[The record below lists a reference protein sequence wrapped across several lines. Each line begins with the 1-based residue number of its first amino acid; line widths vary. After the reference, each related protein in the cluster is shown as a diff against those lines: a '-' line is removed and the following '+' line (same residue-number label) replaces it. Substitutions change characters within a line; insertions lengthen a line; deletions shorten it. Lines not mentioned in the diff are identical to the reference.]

1 MQRTVGVTRR
11 VARRA
16 PRLAARSLADDL
28 RRRSDDALTALLLAR
43 PDLARPAPAD
53 LVALAAR
60 ATTRTS
66 VGRALERL
74 DRGLLQAIEA
84 VLVAADAAPE
94 GAASVETI
102 AQLLDADPSEAL
114 DRLWDLA
121 LVWWSSAGPR
131 PVRAMAE
138 VLGPHPGG
146 LGIRAAEVAP
156 EYAASAPPSA
166 AQLPAVLADAPAA
179 ARAILDSLTWGPPI
193 GAVPPSGATH
203 DGAAWLVER
212 GLCAPSGIGH
222 VTLVREVALAL
233 RGGRIHRE
241 TLLAAPDL
249 DSCCVDPAVADR
261 VAGASARDVLGHL
274 DQLGELW
281 TDTPPRVLRSGA
293 LGVRDLA
300 GLGRALELEPAQAAW
315 LAELALA
322 AGLVADD
329 HELTPTFT
337 ATPDF
342 DVWRSRSAGARW
354 AAVAQAWLD
363 SPRAAYL
370 VGTSPIGGPAVAAL
384 GPEVRWPPMRGIR
397 ADVLAELADL
407 PPGTAPTPESTAQRL
422 SWRRPLADRQT
433 LGEATAAVFREA
445 DWLGACSLGA
455 LTTLGRGL
463 ARGATAAE
471 LTQLAEATL
480 PPSVDHVLLQADLT
494 AIAPG
499 PLDGAL
505 GRFMRLVSDVE
516 SRGGA
521 TVLRLS
527 AESVRRALDTGWTA
541 DEVLDTLRESSRT
554 PVPQPLD
561 YLVRDVARR
570 HGQTRV
576 GGATAYIR
584 SDDEAV
590 LAALLG
596 DRALNKAVL
605 RRIAPTVL
613 VSQSDPA
620 TLVELLR
627 AGGYSPARE
636 SFDGTV
642 VVQRP
647 AARRARPSQGRGIP
661 EPTISQVDETF
672 ARSVVTALR
681 TAPER
686 PVPGQSAPAQLSGST
701 QETTALVRQAVT
713 DSLALWIGYADSNG
727 RTARHLVRP
736 VRIEGGRVYAVS
748 GESDAEQV
756 YLMHRITGARAG

>member
-94 GAASVETI
+94 GAASVETM

-397 ADVLAELADL
+397 ADVLTELADL

>member
-1 MQRTVGVTRR
+1 MRCGSRKR
-11 VARRA
+11 
-16 PRLAARSLADDL
+16 
-28 RRRSDDALTALLLAR
+28 AR

-203 DGAAWLVER
+203 DGAAWLVRR

-397 ADVLAELADL
+397 ADVLTELADL
-407 PPGTAPTPESTAQRL
+407 PPGTAPTPESMAQRL
-422 SWRRPLADRQT
+422 SWRRPLADHHR
-433 LGEATAAVFREA
+433 R
-445 DWLGACSLGA
+445 
-455 LTTLGRGL
+455 
-463 ARGATAAE
+463 
-471 LTQLAEATL
+471 
-480 PPSVDHVLLQADLT
+480 LLL
-494 AIAPG
+494 
-499 PLDGAL
+499 
-505 GRFMRLVSDVE
+505 E
-516 SRGGA
+516 
-521 TVLRLS
+521 
-527 AESVRRALDTGWTA
+527 
-541 DEVLDTLRESSRT
+541 
-554 PVPQPLD
+554 
-561 YLVRDVARR
+561 
-570 HGQTRV
+570 
-576 GGATAYIR
+576 
-584 SDDEAV
+584 
-590 LAALLG
+590 
-596 DRALNKAVL
+596 
-605 RRIAPTVL
+605 
-613 VSQSDPA
+613 
-620 TLVELLR
+620 
-627 AGGYSPARE
+627 
-636 SFDGTV
+636 
-642 VVQRP
+642 RP
-647 AARRARPSQGRGIP
+647 AGRR
-661 EPTISQVDETF
+661 
-672 ARSVVTALR
+672 
-681 TAPER
+681 
-686 PVPGQSAPAQLSGST
+686 
-701 QETTALVRQAVT
+701 VR
-713 DSLALWIGYADSNG
+713 
-727 RTARHLVRP
+727 
-736 VRIEGGRVYAVS
+736 
-748 GESDAEQV
+748 
-756 YLMHRITGARAG
+756 